1 MWGDPG
7 VRKFGGPFKKLSD
20 NIMESVYAITYNFK
34 SLLGHY
40 IKIDDAFGGE
50 DDRNQKIDSVK
61 KVKQVDEGISRDTTT
76 YNFDAKKIDRSSDRH
91 LSGFNK
97 DVVGYKQAQK
107 DSAYHVNRSNTSV
120 KIEVKLTKK
129 YH

>member
-40 IKIDDAFGGE
+40 IKIDDAFGGGE
-50 DDRNQKIDSVK
+50 RKEENNKL
-61 KVKQVDEGISRDTTT
+61 KVIENRTSPEDTTT
-76 YNFDAKKIDRSSDRH
+76 HVLDVNYYKGDSNQHF
-91 LSGFNK
+91 SGFNK
-97 DVVGYKQAQK
+97 DIKGYNQAQK